1 MKDKVTETFNQ
12 FKENAKQKFEDIK
25 TNIKEKTEQARQA
38 VAEKYNQVKD
48 TMTNLMETAKNNVK
62 QKLTNIKAAY
72 DENGGG
78 IKGTVAASMEA
89 VRSTFDSVLSACD
102 KLTGGKFSNIFNTI
116 RDKMNSA
123 FNTLKGVLDKIS
135 SKFTEIWEGAKTI
148 VSNAIEKI
156 KGFFNFS
163 WSLPKIKLP
172 HFSISGSFSL
182 NPPSIPHFSVSWY
195 QHGGVFDFPTLFP
208 YNGQIGGLG
217 ENGAEAIVPLE
228 KNTEWLD
235 KIADRLVAKQGGN
248 RPIYLQVDG
257 KTFAQISV
265 DSINDLTRQTGSL
278 PLKLA

>member
-1 MKDKVTETFNQ
+1 
-12 FKENAKQKFEDIK
+12 
-25 TNIKEKTEQARQA
+25 
-38 VAEKYNQVKD
+38 
-48 TMTNLMETAKNNVK
+48 
-62 QKLTNIKAAY
+62 
-72 DENGGG
+72 
-78 IKGTVAASMEA
+78 
-89 VRSTFDSVLSACD
+89 
-102 KLTGGKFSNIFNTI
+102 
-116 RDKMNSA
+116 MNSA

-208 YNGQIGGLG
+208 YGGKIGGLG

-228 KNTEWLD
+228 KNTQWLD
-235 KIADRLVAKQGGN
+235 RIAERLDRNSG
-248 RPIYLQVDG
+248 RPIYLTVDG
-257 KTFAQISV
+257 KVFAQVAV
-265 DSINDLTRQTGSL
+265 DSINDLTTQTGSL
-278 PLKLA
+278 PLKFA